1 MTPRPTLCLLACL
14 AAAYAVTIA
23 TAATQSEYDLLI
35 RNATVVDGTGAI
47 PFRGDVAVIG
57 DRIAAI
63 GFLDAAHARQ
73 VIDAKGRYLTPGFI
87 DVHAHLDDA
96 GNKKKTLRSP
106 DARYRA
112 AQNYVM
118 QGVTTAFVNPDG
130 GQPAS
135 LVDQRRELQQ
145 LGIGVNVALAN
156 GHATLRRQVMG
167 KDTARPANA
176 EEIARMQ
183 AILVRGLTE
192 EGSFGLSLGL
202 EYNSG
207 LYSDT
212 NELRELARV
221 LPAHNGVFIAHLR
234 SQGSAPMW
242 YKPSVHGARP
252 PPTLETSLT
261 EIFEVARETGA
272 LVVATHLKGWGPGF
286 RGEAARTVARINEA
300 RAKGARVFADLY
312 PYDSAGSDGNFVAL
326 PPWAMKGGN
335 AKTGNEDDEDD
346 PKAADF
352 QAGLR
357 RTLANAERLPDLRRD
372 VEHQVDLK
380 GGAENIRVLEY
391 PDASYVGKSLGEL
404 MRMRKL
410 GLTELV
416 VALQLEGFAHRP
428 GGVKLRA
435 FSMEEKDVEMLLT
448 QPWCMGSTDGWIVL
462 PEEAVGPLKYIG
474 TNRRCFGS
482 YPRRLAHFVRDQKI
496 ETIEETVR
504 KCTSLPA
511 HILNLPDRGTLAV
524 GYKADLVLIDL
535 PNVKDNTTF
544 LEPNEYPTGIDAVFV
559 NGVAVVESGR
569 PTLALP
575 GRVLE
580 PVQVRR

>member
-1 MTPRPTLCLLACL
+1 MTHARLRLLPVFAL
-14 AAAYAVTIA
+14 LIAVA
-23 TAATQSEYDLLI
+23 TGASPDPPYDLLI
-35 RNATVVDGTGAI
+35 RNAVVVDGTGGT
-47 PFRGDVAVIG
+47 PYRSDLAVTG

-63 GFLDAAHARQ
+63 GVLEAGQARR
-73 VIDAKGRYLTPGFI
+73 VIDAKGRFLTPGFI
-87 DVHAHLDDA
+87 DIHAHLDD
-96 GNKKKTLRSP
+96 GERNKKKTLRSS

-112 AQNYVM
+112 AQNYVL

-135 LVDQRRELQQ
+135 LSAQRRELEQ

-156 GHATLRRQVMG
+156 GHDTLRRQVMG
-167 KDTARPANA
+167 KDTGRPANA
-176 EEIARMQ
+176 GEIARMQ
-183 AILVRGLTE
+183 ELLVRGMTE

-242 YKPSVHGARP
+242 YKPSIHGERP
-252 PPTLETSLT
+252 PPTLEASLT
-261 EIFEVARETGA
+261 EVFEVARETGA
-272 LVVATHLKGWGPGF
+272 VVVATHIKGWGPGY
-286 RGEAARTVARINEA
+286 RGDAARTVARINDA
-300 RAKGARVFADLY
+300 RAHGARIFADIY

-326 PPWAMKGGN
+326 PPWSLKG
-335 AKTGNEDDEDD
+335 AKAQSDDDDDEA
-346 PKAADF
+346 PKPADF

-357 RTLANAERLPDLRRD
+357 RTLADAAKFPDLRRD
-372 VEHQVDLK
+372 VEHQVALK

-391 PDASYVGKSLGEL
+391 PDPAYVGKSLAEL
-404 MRMRKL
+404 MQLRKL

-416 VALQLEGFAHRP
+416 VALQLEGYAHRA

-435 FSMEEKDVEMLLT
+435 FSMEEKDVALLLT
-448 QPWCMGSTDGWIVL
+448 QAWCMGSTDGWIVV
-462 PEEAVGPLKYIG
+462 PEDAVGPLKYIG

-482 YPRRLAHFVRDQKI
+482 YPRRLAHFVRDEKL

-511 HILNLPDRGTLAV
+511 QILNLPDRGKLAV
-524 GYKADLVLIDL
+524 GHQADLVLIDL
-535 PNVKDNTTF
+535 PNVRDNTTF
-544 LEPNEYPTGIDAVFV
+544 LEPNEYPAGIDAVFV
-559 NGVAVVESGR
+559 NGVAVVEEGR

-575 GRVLE
+575 GRVLQ
-580 PVQVRR
+580 PVQVNR